1 MVPRSL
7 LDGGLLGTTNG
18 PQEVGDRTSLLEP
31 AAAGCRRRAVA
42 PWQAP
47 LECRSIV
54 DWRGALRLLCDSGH
68 RRNRDESM
76 SSLPSTNR
84 PSRAER
90 TLPQV
95 RKVDS
100 VRHVRVARRAAATVA
115 TVGKTDVLLTPRQH
129 VNLRNRLRNGVV
141 RPEGFE
147 PPTYGFE
154 ARRSIQLSY
163 GRTCHERATPRC

>member
-1 MVPRSL
+1 
-7 LDGGLLGTTNG
+7 
-18 PQEVGDRTSLLEP
+18 
-31 AAAGCRRRAVA
+31 
-42 PWQAP
+42 
-47 LECRSIV
+47 
-54 DWRGALRLLCDSGH
+54 
-68 RRNRDESM
+68 M

-95 RKVDS
+95 RKVDP
-100 VRHVRVARRAAATVA
+100 VRHGRVARRVAATVA

-163 GRTCHERATPRC
+163 GRTCHERATPMLIGDTLSQFSRFDHLIIPALILRAQSLAWSETSTRSRWPVNHLPDEL